1 MKNTLALSGAAL
13 LLFLSA
19 CGSGG
24 KNTGE
29 SAEATVL
36 TEKDSIAVNQILVPR
51 GIMVKGDI
59 LLISADSHNGADTLF
74 YAYSIPDGKF
84 LFGQGVT
91 GEGPN
96 DFNMPI
102 LFSNAQ
108 SDTSFC
114 AYNVGQDRI
123 NSYALGKGGFSLLT
137 SLRSRQVL
145 PRTEVND
152 SIVFGD
158 IMDWRARTVGIYTE
172 NIKSGGKTDSIPT
185 FSAIRQLQYGTS
197 FNSVTNSFY
206 LFGSGNK
213 AAVAYQLMD
222 RIEFYDISPDGKM
235 TPVKVLGS
243 DKLDSKYGSLDDT
256 DNKLVFGSVEKYFEG
271 GYATRD
277 HLYVINHRGA
287 SSEEIYPDNEDAPK
301 VTPVDVYTWDGQLV
315 KRLVLPGYY
324 GFAVDENRHTIY
336 AIEAWSDE
344 DFTKIYTF
352 KYEL

>member
-1 MKNTLALSGAAL
+1 MKNTFTLLLSAAL
-13 LLFLSA
+13 FVSA

-29 SAEATVL
+29 SAQATVL

-59 LLISADSHNGADTLF
+59 LMLSADHHNGADTLF

-91 GEGPN
+91 GQGPD

-123 NSYALGKGGFSLLT
+123 NSYALDKGGFSLLT
-137 SLRSRQVL
+137 SLKSRGIL
-145 PRTEVND
+145 PRTAVND

-185 FSAIRQLQYGTS
+185 FSAIRQLQYGNS
-197 FNSVTNSFY
+197 FNSVTNSFC
-206 LFGSGNK
+206 LFGCGNK

-222 RIEFYDISPDGKM
+222 RIEFYDISPAGKM
-235 TPVKVLGS
+235 TLVKAVGT
-243 DKLDSKYGSLDDT
+243 DKLDPKYGNLKDT
-256 DNKLVFGSVEKYFEG
+256 DSKLVFDSVEKYFEG

-277 HLYVINHRGA
+277 HLYAVNLRGA
-287 SSEEIYPDNEDAPK
+287 SSEEIDSDNEDAPK

-315 KRLVLPGYY
+315 KRLVLPGEYN
-324 GFAVDENRHTIY
+324 FAVDEKRHTIY
-336 AIEAWSDE
+336 AIEAWNDE

>member
-1 MKNTLALSGAAL
+1 MKNTFTLLLSTAL
-13 LLFLSA
+13 LISA

-29 SAEATVL
+29 SAKTTVL

-59 LLISADSHNGADTLF
+59 LLLVADHHNGADTLF
-74 YAYSIPDGKF
+74 YAYGLPDGKF

-91 GEGPN
+91 GQGPD

-123 NSYALGKGGFSLLT
+123 NSYALDSNGFSLLT
-137 SLRSRQVL
+137 SVKSRKVL
-145 PRTEVND
+145 PRTAVND

-158 IMDWRARTVGIYTE
+158 ISNWRAKTIGIYTE

-185 FSAIRQLQYGTS
+185 FSAIRQLQYGQS
-197 FNSVTNSFY
+197 FNAVTNSFY
-206 LFGSGNK
+206 LFGCGNK

-235 TPVKVLGS
+235 TLVKAVGT
-243 DKLDSKYGSLDDT
+243 DKLDPKYGNPNDT
-256 DNKLVFGSVEKYFEG
+256 DDKLAFNSVEKYFEG

-277 HLYVINHRGA
+277 HLYVVNYCGT
-287 SSEEIYPDNEDAPK
+287 SSKDIYPENKNAPK
-301 VTPVDVYTWDGQLV
+301 TTPIDVYTWDGQLV

-324 GFAVDENRHTIY
+324 SFAVDEKRHTIY
-336 AIEAWSDE
+336 AIESWSDE
-344 DFTKIYTF
+344 DFTKIYSF
-352 KYEL
+352 RYKL